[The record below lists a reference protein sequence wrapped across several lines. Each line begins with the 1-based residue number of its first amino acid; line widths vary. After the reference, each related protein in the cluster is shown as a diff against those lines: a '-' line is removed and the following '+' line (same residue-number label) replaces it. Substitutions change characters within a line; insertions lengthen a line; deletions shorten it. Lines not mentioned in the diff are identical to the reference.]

1 MNETWHRLL
10 VRQLRKL
17 GLTPDHPPDAA
28 RWRELLRVI
37 GRTYHDADRD
47 RYTLERS
54 LTISSEEMQSLY
66 RQKESDAVRMWEIT
80 ANLAEGLYV
89 VDRDGRITFINRFA
103 LNSLGWREDEVL
115 GRIAHA
121 LFHHARADGTPCPVA
136 ECPVERVLDDPHA
149 VITEEGILRDRQG
162 NAIPVAMNVSPI
174 VREQAVTGAVVSFR
188 DITKSKQVE
197 EDLRQARERAEAAAR
212 VKGEFLA
219 AMSHEI
225 RTPMNVVL
233 GMSELLLESRL
244 DPEQRHY
251 AENMHQ
257 SGKVLLGVINDVLDF
272 SRLESGRITVVSTPY
287 SPRRVV
293 EEVTHLMQMNA
304 EEKGVI
310 LLAGVAIAVPEAVLG
325 DDGRVRQIL
334 INLLG
339 NAIKF
344 THEGQVTV
352 SLTMDHQEEN
362 TLLFKV
368 TDTGIGIPRA
378 LLDVIFD
385 QFIQADAG
393 NNRRYGGSGLGLAIS
408 RRLVELMGG
417 RIWVKSR
424 QGEGSVFCFTL
435 PARLAVAPPREEPVP
450 QAGVATVWTGRPLAI
465 LLAEDVKMNQALFL
479 AYLAQTPHEVVVA
492 EDGREALT
500 RVKEGRFDVVI
511 MDVQMPEM
519 DGLTATRLIR
529 AWERETGRPPM
540 PIIALT
546 AHALDGERLRC
557 LEAGCDRYFTKPIRK
572 KVLLEVLETVAGQ
585 A

>member
-1 MNETWHRLL
+1 MNEIWHRLL

-17 GLTPDHPPDAA
+17 GLTPDHPPDEV

-37 GRTYHDADRD
+37 ARTYHDADRD

-66 RQKESDAVRMWEIT
+66 RQKESDAARMWEIT

-103 LNSLGWREDEVL
+103 LNSLGWREDEAL
-115 GRIAHA
+115 GRNAHA
-121 LFHHARADGTPCPVA
+121 LFRYIRGDGASCPI
-136 ECPVERVLDDPHA
+136 ERVLGAAQA
-149 VITEEGILRDRQG
+149 VVTEEGTLQDRQG
-162 NAIPVAMNVSPI
+162 NVIPVAMNVSPI
-174 VREQAVTGAVVSFR
+174 LRDHAVTGAVVSFR
-188 DITKSKQVE
+188 DITKRKQVE
-197 EDLRQARERAEAAAR
+197 EDLQQARARAEEAAR

-233 GMSELLLESRL
+233 GMSELLLESAL

-251 AENMHQ
+251 AETMHQ

-272 SRLESGRITVVSTPY
+272 SRLESGRITVVATPF
-287 SPRRVV
+287 SPRKVV
-293 EEVTHLMQMNA
+293 EEVTHLMQMSA
-304 EEKGVI
+304 EEQGVI
-310 LLAGVAIAVPEAVLG
+310 LLSGVGAAVPEAVLG
-325 DDGRVRQIL
+325 DDGRVRQVL
-334 INLLG
+334 INLIG

-344 THEGQVTV
+344 TPEGQVTV

-368 TDTGIGIPRA
+368 TDTGIGIPGE
-378 LLDVIFD
+378 LLEVIFD

-393 NNRRYGGSGLGLAIS
+393 VNRRYGGSGLGLAIS

-424 QGEGSVFCFTL
+424 QGAGSIFCFTL
-435 PARLAVAPPREEPVP
+435 PARPVAALPQGETMPEEGGVAP
-450 QAGVATVWTGRPLAI
+450 VWTGRPLTI

-479 AYLAQTPHEVVVA
+479 AYLVQTPHAVVVA
-492 EDGREALT
+492 EDGREALN

-529 AWERETGRPPM
+529 AWEREAGRPPM

-546 AHALDGERLRC
+546 AHALEGERLRC

-572 KVLLEVLETVAGQ
+572 KVLLEVLEGVAAQ
-585 A
+585 R